1 VTGSVADL
9 AANEDRP
16 PPHLEPRRSV
26 RADLREIGAE
36 VIRYREVLTE
46 LTRRDLRI
54 RYKQAIMGIL
64 WAVLTPLVVALSGWI
79 LRLAFGSISGAPASS
94 AELAGIAVKAI
105 GWSFFVGAL
114 GFGTA
119 SITANLPLVTKV
131 YFPRALLPLSA
142 VATQIVDTAVGVAA
156 LIVVLPFFDVQ
167 LSRQLLWVPVL
178 AALLVALTTGI
189 TLLASCANVF
199 FRDAKHLVQLVM
211 SFGIFFTPV
220 FFNAEAFGVWG
231 RTILMAN
238 PLGPVLEGLR
248 LAIVQGHDL
257 LSPLAG
263 AAGGLVWSPWYLA
276 WSAAWAIGGAL
287 GGALIFHRA
296 EFAFAEY
303 V

>member
-1 VTGSVADL
+1 VTGSVVDL

-54 RYKQAIMGIL
+54 RYKQAIMGIV

-142 VATQIVDTAVGVAA
+142 VATQVVDTAVGVAA
-156 LIVVLPFFDVQ
+156 LIVVLPFFDVH

-263 AAGGLVWSPWYLA
+263 AAGGLAWSPWYLA
-276 WSAAWAIGGAL
+276 WSAVWAIGAAL

>member
-1 VTGSVADL
+1 MTDPVVSSL
-9 AANEDRP
+9 NQDRP
-16 PPHLEPRRSV
+16 PSNLLPRRSIV
-26 RADLREIGAE
+26 ADLREILADL
-36 VIRYREVLTE
+36 VRYREVLTE

-54 RYKQAIMGIL
+54 RYKQAIMGVL

-79 LRLAFGSISGAPASS
+79 LRLAFSSIAGTPASS

-142 VATQIVDTAVGVAA
+142 VATQVVDSAIGVGA
-156 LIVVLPFFDVQ
+156 LIVVLPFFDVH

-178 AALLVALTTGI
+178 GALLVALTTGI

-199 FRDAKHLVQLVM
+199 FRDAKHLVQLMV

-220 FFNAEAFGVWG
+220 FFNADAFGSRG
-231 RTILMAN
+231 RAFLMAN

-248 LAIVQGHDL
+248 LTIVQGHDL
-257 LSPLAG
+257 LSPLASVN
-263 AAGGLVWSPWYLA
+263 GGLAWSPWYLV
-276 WSAAWAIGGAL
+276 WSSAWAVVGTLGA
-287 GGALIFHRA
+287 AVIFHRS